1 MFSISKRFNRFIHC
15 SNHDGIFRS
24 VCMDCFV
31 TVSSNRRE
39 EELLEPEQRHI
50 CEPWLL
56 ETPRHVEK
64 KAQSVS

>member
-31 TVSSNRRE
+31 TVSFNRRE
-39 EELLEPEQRHI
+39 EELLEPEPSTLASPA
-50 CEPWLL
+50 C
-56 ETPRHVEK
+56 
-64 KAQSVS
+64 